1 MDIAAQMLLFAEVG
15 EHGSFSAVA
24 RDHAQSAS
32 AISKRIAALE
42 DHLGV
47 RLLTRGKTGV
57 TLTSEGEA
65 LYARCRDLARRV
77 AEAEAEMRDR
87 SSRPYGTLRV
97 VSTVAF
103 GTAQLIPALP
113 AFMSATPGLAVSLD
127 LTDGPIDFAADHVD
141 VAVRFSEQIDDET
154 IIARRLA
161 ANERVLCASPAYLNR
176 AGTPAHPTDFA
187 AHNCLRLSTVA
198 RWNDWGLYD
207 DTGAPVPVRGNFEA
221 GSADAIYAAALAG
234 LGIARLSTYLV
245 ARDLA
250 EGRLVRLLPDYVQR
264 DASIVA
270 LYPDRRNL
278 SPNVRA
284 FIDFFAARF
293 AGGFAPA
300 GHAGAAPD
308 TDAFGGDDLNAAP

>member
-1 MDIAAQMLLFAEVG
+1 MDLASQMLLFAEVVDM
-15 EHGSFSAVA
+15 GSFSAAA
-24 RDHAQSAS
+24 REHAQSAS

-42 DHLGV
+42 DRLGV
-47 RLLTRGKTGV
+47 RLLTRGKAGV
-57 TLTSEGEA
+57 ALTSEGEA

-113 AFMSATPGLAVSLD
+113 SFMRATPGLAVSLD

-141 VAVRFSEQIDDET
+141 VAVRFSEQIEDDT
-154 IIARRLA
+154 IIVRRLA
-161 ANERVLCASPAYLNR
+161 ANERVLCASPSYLAR
-176 AGTPAHPTDFA
+176 AGTPKRAADFA
-187 AHNCLRLSTVA
+187 AHNCLRLSTVS

-207 DTGAPVPVRGNFEA
+207 DTGASVAVHGNFEA

-234 LGIARLSTYLV
+234 LGVARLSTYLI
-245 ARDLA
+245 ADDLA
-250 EGRLVRLLPDYVQR
+250 AGRLVRLLPDYVQR

-293 AGGFAPA
+293 AKGFASA
-300 GHAGAAPD
+300 
-308 TDAFGGDDLNAAP
+308 TDDG